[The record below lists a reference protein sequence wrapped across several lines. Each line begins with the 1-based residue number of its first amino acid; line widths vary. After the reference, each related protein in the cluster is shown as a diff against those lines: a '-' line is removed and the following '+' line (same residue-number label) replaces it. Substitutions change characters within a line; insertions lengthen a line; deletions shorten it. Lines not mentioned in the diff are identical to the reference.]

1 VNRRL
6 QALFLGG
13 AMLAVAGCDG
23 SSPLDRTSPSKV
35 NQPVT
40 EARTNGD
47 GITYFLP
54 DFRPWWASDSV
65 RDIRFDVGRSND
77 RLVSCDDWT
86 LVGDPPTGMTVLSF
100 TLSSP
105 NFGQGDLRL
114 RRNFTPDGIEMYQTI
129 SQMNADGVC
138 SAVEFDQ
145 PVAVIPN
152 GPGQSGRWLPL
163 AKFALYTIAEDG
175 SIGDRVAC
183 QVKRWCCLG
192 SASTCPTRG
201 PCPRLP
207 TSSDNIE
214 AGARDVYPF
223 HWTDQFLP
231 IEGIPSGTYWFEDEI
246 NPAVP
251 YPTMYESDY
260 SNNSMFFQIAID
272 QEARTVQIVQ
282 GPDASF
288 STCPAP

>member
-1 VNRRL
+1 VKMRV
-6 QALFLGG
+6 QALVLGG
-13 AMLAVAGCDG
+13 AMLVVAGCDG
-23 SSPLDRTSPSKV
+23 TTPSKV
-35 NQPVT
+35 SQPIA
-40 EARTNGD
+40 EAQTNGD
-47 GITYFLP
+47 GLTYVLP

-86 LVGDPPTGMTVLSF
+86 VVGDAPTGMTVLSF

-114 RRNFTPDGIEMYQTI
+114 RRNYTPDGIEMYQTI
-129 SQMNADGVC
+129 SQMDADGVC
-138 SAVEFDQ
+138 SAVEIAT

-152 GPGQSGRWLPL
+152 RSDQSGRWLPL
-163 AKFALYTIAEDG
+163 AKFALYTIAADG
-175 SIGDRVAC
+175 GVGDRVAC

-192 SASTCPTRG
+192 SSPTCATRG
-201 PCPRLP
+201 TCPRLP
-207 TSSDNIE
+207 LSSDNIE

-231 IEGIPSGTYWFEDEI
+231 IDGIPSGTYWFEDEI
-246 NPAVP
+246 NPGGI
-251 YPTMYESDY
+251 MMESDY
-260 SNNSMFFQIAID
+260 TNNSMFFQIAID

-282 GPDASF
+282 GPDGSF